1 MAIPNADEQD
11 RSAMQRLANG
21 EDSALEEL
29 MSRHSERLF
38 HYLLRVL
45 QNETRAADLA
55 EEAFVKVYQNRLRF
69 KPVYRFAT
77 WLYTIATNLARDFQ
91 RYQTRHPQLSLD
103 GKPEGGVA
111 DFRETLAESGPNPG
125 ETLESLERAEAVRR
139 AVGGLSEELR
149 IPLVLS
155 VYEEKSHAEIAEIL
169 QCSPKAVE
177 MRIYRARAE
186 LRIRLERVLV

>member
-45 QNETRAADLA
+45 QNEARAADLA